1 MSRGRIIGLVSGKG
15 GVGKTSMAVNLG
27 IALNQEGA
35 EVTVVDADFSA
46 SNLGVYLGRYD
57 HPVKIQKVLN
67 GEAEVESAIFR
78 HPTGVK
84 AITSSN
90 EINQVE
96 PDTSQLRDILEKAA
110 EESDYV
116 LVDCPPGLDSTVEN
130 ILMACDEIM
139 IVTMPTQTAGVN
151 AAQII
156 EKAKEQRKPILGT
169 VLNKVEGDPEKELVE
184 REVEM
189 MTESHIMAQIPYDNT
204 MKESLFENEP
214 AVLYE
219 PLSEVSIEIKRLA
232 ANLEGKEYEAPRFAK
247 IKRKLNN
254 FKDNISS

>member
-1 MSRGRIIGLVSGKG
+1 MSDGRIIGLVSGKG
-15 GVGKTSMAVNLG
+15 GVGKTSIAVNLG
-27 IALNQEGA
+27 IALKQQGA

-57 HPVKIQKVLN
+57 HPVKIQKVLH
-67 GEAEVESAIFR
+67 GGAETESAIFR

-96 PDTSQLRDILEKAA
+96 PDTSELKNILDKAA
-110 EESDYV
+110 KDSDYV

-130 ILMACDEIM
+130 IMMACDELM
-139 IVTMPTQTAGVN
+139 IITMPTQTAGVN

-189 MTESHIMAQIPYDNT
+189 MTESHIMGQIPYDT
-204 MKESLFENEP
+204 VMKESLFENEP
-214 AVLYE
+214 AILYE
-219 PLSEVSIEIKRLA
+219 PIAEASIEIKRLA
-232 ANLEGKEYEAPRFAK
+232 AGLEGREYEPPRFSK
-247 IKRKLNN
+247 LKRKLNN
-254 FKDNISS
+254 FKKNISS